1 MSSISS
7 DLKISASILAAD
19 FRNLE
24 DHIHEAEIFGC
35 DEFHFD
41 VMDGNFVPEISMGP
55 IVLKS
60 LRNLINLPL
69 EIHLMVDEPINH
81 IDSFVDIG
89 VDIITFH
96 IEACKDPYELI
107 NKIKSK
113 GIKVGIAKNPGT
125 PIDRI
130 QDFMQDVDRVLIMCV
145 EPGFSGQKFNEKVVE
160 SIIELDSLLLSK
172 NIRDLVDIAVDGG
185 INSSSIKKCK
195 EAGAQIFVSGSSI
208 FWEGD
213 VRSNI
218 MSLKNSL
225 RDES

>member
-24 DHIHEAEIFGC
+24 DHIHKAEIFGC

-130 QDFMQDVDRVLIMCV
+130 QDFIQDVDRVLIMCV

-160 SIIELDSLLLSK
+160 SIIELDSLF
-172 NIRDLVDIAVDGG
+172 I
-185 INSSSIKKCK
+185 
-195 EAGAQIFVSGSSI
+195 E
-208 FWEGD
+208 
-213 VRSNI
+213 
-218 MSLKNSL
+218 
-225 RDES
+225 

>member
-1 MSSISS
+1 MSNISS

-24 DHIHEAEIFGC
+24 AHINEAEIFGC

-60 LRNLINLPL
+60 LKNLINLPL
-69 EIHLMVDEPINH
+69 EIHLMVDDPFYH
-81 IDSFVDIG
+81 VDSFADIG

-96 IEACKDPYELI
+96 IEACKEPNKLI

-113 GIKVGIAKNPGT
+113 GIKVGIAKNPST
-125 PIDRI
+125 SIDRI
-130 QDFMQDVDRVLIMCV
+130 DEFLEEVDRVLIMCV
-145 EPGFSGQKFNEKVVE
+145 EPGFSGQKFNEKVVD
-160 SIIELDSLLLSK
+160 SIIELDNLLLSR
-172 NIRDLVDIAVDGG
+172 NIRNLVDIAVDGG
-185 INSSSIKKCK
+185 INSYSIKKCK

-218 MSLKNSL
+218 ISLKNSL
-225 RDES
+225 RDKL